1 VTISYPLSLPS
12 TRFAAI
18 SLRAVDVVGSGQSP
32 FTLSEQFQRHAGQRW
47 EADIQIPPML
57 RAEAEEWI
65 AFLLSLKGRWG
76 TFLLR
81 DSVSGTPRGTWAGSP
96 VVSGSHAAGAE
107 TLNLKSFSAAA
118 TVKKGDYL
126 SLGSGASTRLHKA
139 LGDVTADGSGNAA
152 LDIWP
157 ALREA
162 LSDGA
167 AVTSTNALG
176 TFRLASNT
184 RSWDIATA
192 QIFGLRFTAVEA
204 L

>member
-1 VTISYPLSLPS
+1 MTISYPLSLPS

-18 SLRAVDVVGSGQSP
+18 SLRAVDVVGAGVSP
-32 FTLSEQFQRHAGQRW
+32 FTLTTQVQRHAGQRW

-65 AFLLSLKGRWG
+65 AFLLSLRGQWG

-81 DSVSGTPRGTWAGSP
+81 DSVSGTPRGSWAGTP
-96 VVSGSHAAGAE
+96 LADGVHAAGAE
-107 TLNLKSFSAAA
+107 VFNIKGLSAGA
-118 TVKKGDYL
+118 TIKKGDFFQ
-126 SLGSGASTRLHKA
+126 LGSGTSTRLHKSLVDA
-139 LGDVTADGSGNAA
+139 TADGTGDAA
-152 LDIWP
+152 IDIWP
-157 ALREA
+157 GLREA
-162 LSDGA
+162 LSGDE

-192 QIFGLRFTAVEA
+192 QIFGLRFSAVEA